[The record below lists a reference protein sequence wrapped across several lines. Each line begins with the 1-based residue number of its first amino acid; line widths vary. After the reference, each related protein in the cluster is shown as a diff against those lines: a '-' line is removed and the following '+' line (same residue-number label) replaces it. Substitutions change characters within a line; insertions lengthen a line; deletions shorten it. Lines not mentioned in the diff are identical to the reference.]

1 MRIVEMYMQIE
12 MLTLSKFVLDISDVD
27 MLHYWNYSLNRGVKF
42 IFYLLSRIADQVLNL
57 VTMYQ

>member
-1 MRIVEMYMQIE
+1 MQIE

-27 MLHYWNYSLNRGVKF
+27 VLHYWNYSLNRGVKF